1 MSGVKVCRLDD
12 VPEQGNKAFEVD
24 GVSILI
30 CRSAGQ
36 LYAVENRCSH
46 NASAL
51 EGGKVR
57 GHALFCPVH
66 GARFDLRDGSTAG
79 ALTKT
84 PIRTFG
90 VEATADDQ
98 VLVLLD
104 EKTESRT

>member
-1 MSGVKVCRLDD
+1 MSGIAICRLDD
-12 VPEQGNKAFEVD
+12 IPEPGNKAFDVH
-24 GVSILI
+24 GVSVLI
-30 CRSAGQ
+30 CRSGGQ

-84 PIRTFG
+84 PIRTFA
-90 VEATADDQ
+90 VEATPDNE
-98 VLVLLD
+98 VLVRLE
-104 EKTESRT
+104 EKTE

>member
-1 MSGVKVCRLDD
+1 MPNVTVCRLDD
-12 VPEQGNKAFEVD
+12 VPEQGNKAFDVD
-24 GVSILI
+24 GVSVLI

-46 NASAL
+46 NQSAL

-84 PIRTFG
+84 SIRTFAI
-90 VEATADDQ
+90 EATADNR
-98 VLVLLD
+98 VLVRVE
-104 EKTESRT
+104 EKAE